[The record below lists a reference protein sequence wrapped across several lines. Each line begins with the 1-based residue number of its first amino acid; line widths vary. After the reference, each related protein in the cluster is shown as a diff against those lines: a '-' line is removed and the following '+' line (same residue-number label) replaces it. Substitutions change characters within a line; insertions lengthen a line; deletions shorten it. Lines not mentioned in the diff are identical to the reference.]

1 MFSKNLERMI
11 QLAEET
17 FSVRTDPNQLDVTE
31 AVIEKLREIHPAT
44 LSEHTVD
51 DGPVVWI
58 LLIPSSTET
67 MHRFLNEEISER
79 ELLNEVIP
87 GQVYDSIYLCSALV
101 LPEFRKKG
109 LAMQLT
115 LEAIE
120 KIQLQ
125 HPIGALYVWP
135 FSREGFALA
144 ARIANEVK
152 VPLFARSSEMDF
164 KEEF

>member
-1 MFSKNLERMI
+1 MI

-115 LEAIE
+115 LEA
-120 KIQLQ
+120 
-125 HPIGALYVWP
+125 V
-135 FSREGFALA
+135 
-144 ARIANEVK
+144 
-152 VPLFARSSEMDF
+152 SSTHLTLPTSDLVEISVVA
-164 KEEF
+164 

>member
-1 MFSKNLERMI
+1 MI

-87 GQVYDSIYLCSALV
+87 GQGYDSIYLCSALV

-120 KIQLQ
+120 
-125 HPIGALYVWP
+125 
-135 FSREGFALA
+135 
-144 ARIANEVK
+144 
-152 VPLFARSSEMDF
+152 
-164 KEEF
+164 